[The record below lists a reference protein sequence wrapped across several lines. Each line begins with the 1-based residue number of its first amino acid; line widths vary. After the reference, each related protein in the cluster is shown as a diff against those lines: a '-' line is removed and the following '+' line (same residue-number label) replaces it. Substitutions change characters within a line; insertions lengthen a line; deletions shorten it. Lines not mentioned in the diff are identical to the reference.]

1 MSSAETRPRTSI
13 YTNRSLGL
21 LADWFD
27 EPYQQTILN
36 TAEHAVLQ
44 RGSSLLAF
52 AGGIVGSSNRGSVHR
67 HRIFDW
73 LGSSNIDGAILLAG
87 TMVNQLGAEALD
99 QLLQRLKGVPLCSI
113 GVELQG
119 VPSIVIDNQSGI
131 HQAMAHLVDRHGCR
145 RIGFIRGPQQNKE
158 AESRFEAY
166 RAALERADLAYD
178 DALVFQGDFL
188 RSSGQAAAEHWM
200 RAGNLPEALIAAN
213 DEMALGALSA
223 FSKGG
228 VHVPNDVR
236 LIGFDDQESARH
248 ATPPLTTVRQPLQD
262 LAIAAVRTLMDQIV
276 GREVPRLQELQTHL
290 IMRES
295 CGCELRL
302 SSTGQSITSEAKSA
316 DVGSFVDAFARRRQ
330 MLRAEMTR
338 AARGDFHHLENWE
351 ERLLSSFGE
360 QISTDGHQF
369 IDELKQQV
377 AIVFNHDEDVSRWHD
392 IVTAL
397 RRVALP
403 CCVAPQLR
411 AVAEDMLDEAR
422 LVTTHAVERAQ
433 AQKRFR
439 LERFMRT
446 LVEVGTALTASYDLE
461 ALARSI
467 PAELP
472 RLGVTACYVAVY
484 QPFELDTPVGDPIRA
499 RLLAAFDGPKTLTTS
514 SPSFEA
520 PQLAPD
526 ALWPPPRLHRLT
538 VLPLFLKEHD
548 LGFAL
553 LEGPHGALSEMIR
566 SQLSIA
572 LYGALLAQ
580 ARNAKALEFN
590 P

>member
-1 MSSAETRPRTSI
+1 MSSAESPPRTSI
-13 YTNRSLGL
+13 YTNRRLGL

-36 TAEHAVLQ
+36 TTEHAVLQ

-52 AGGIVGSSNRGSVHR
+52 SGGIVGSSNRGSLHR

-73 LGSSNIDGAILLAG
+73 LGNIDGAILLAG
-87 TMVNQLGAEALD
+87 TMVNQLGAEALS
-99 QLLQRLKGVPLCSI
+99 QLLQRVKDIPCCSI
-113 GVELQG
+113 GVELPG

-131 HQAMAHLVDRHGCR
+131 HQAVAHLVDRHGCR

-166 RAALERADLAYD
+166 RAALARAGIPYD
-178 DALVFQGDFL
+178 EAQVYQGDFL

-200 RAGNLPEALIAAN
+200 QASNLPEALVAAN

-223 FSKGG
+223 FSKAG
-228 VHVPNDVR
+228 VHVPNDIR

-248 ATPPLTTVRQPLQD
+248 ATPPLTTVRQPLPD

-276 GREVPRLQELQTHL
+276 GREVPQLQQLQAHL

-302 SSTGQSITSEAKSA
+302 SSTGQSISTESKPAAAGDFSE
-316 DVGSFVDAFARRRQ
+316 AFARRRQ

-351 ERLLSSFGE
+351 ERLLSRFGE
-360 QISTDGHQF
+360 QLTSGGSAF

-377 AIVFNHDEDVSRWHD
+377 AVVFNHDEDVSRWHD

-403 CCVAPQLR
+403 CCTTPELR
-411 AVAEDMLDEAR
+411 TLAEDMLDEAR
-422 LVTTHAVERAQ
+422 LVTTQAVERAQ

-446 LVEVGTALTASYDLE
+446 LVEVGSALTASYDLD

-467 PAELP
+467 RSELP

-484 QPFELDTPVGDPIRA
+484 QPFELKAPDSNPPRA
-499 RLLAAFDGPKTLTTS
+499 QLVAAFDGQESLMVS
-514 SPSFEA
+514 SLPFEA

-526 ALWPPPRLHRLT
+526 ALWPPARLHRMT

-548 LGFAL
+548 LGFAV
-553 LEGPHGALSEMIR
+553 LEGPHGSLSEMIR

-572 LYGALLAQ
+572 LYGALLARAHPPELRRQ
-580 ARNAKALEFN
+580 VEER
-590 P
+590 